1 MIESA
6 LWIAEN
12 AGVVGLVKDKV
23 SIDQAVVDIA
33 CLDTCHI
40 LETRGTFSNFSLGV
54 DVDLFRKQVLT
65 ASNMLGHVCFVY
77 LSEVPRI

>member
-6 LWIAEN
+6 LGVAEN

-23 SIDQAVVDIA
+23 SIDQAVVNIA
-33 CLDTCHI
+33 CLNTCHI
-40 LETRGTFSNFSLGV
+40 LETRSTFSNVSLGV

-65 ASNMLGHVCFVY
+65 ASNMLGHVCFAY
-77 LSEVPRI
+77 LNEVPRA